1 MEEHMTS
8 EYAYEVIAAI
18 FLIVIMVSYKK
29 KNWLDLYM
37 NRCFDQL
44 LKAGVLFTV
53 VDIVINILREFVF
66 PEYLYSQSGFCDS
79 ENRYALVICLLF
91 SVLACTQWTPYHFEK
106 YP

>member
-1 MEEHMTS
+1 MTS

-44 LKAGVLFTV
+44 LKAGVLLT
-53 VDIVINILREFVF
+53 LRI
-66 PEYLYSQSGFCDS
+66 S
-79 ENRYALVICLLF
+79 
-91 SVLACTQWTPYHFEK
+91 
-106 YP
+106 

>member
-1 MEEHMTS
+1 MTS

-53 VDIVINILREFVF
+53 ADIVINILREFVF
-66 PEYLYSQSGFCDS
+66 PESIYIRNLDS
-79 ENRYALVICLLF
+79 VIPRIAMLWL
-91 SVLACTQWTPYHFEK
+91 SVYYF
-106 YP
+106 

>member
-44 LKAGVLFTV
+44 LKAGVLFNV

-66 PEYLYSQSGFCDS
+66 PESIFIRNLDS
-79 ENRYALVICLLF
+79 VIPRIAMLWL
-91 SVLACTQWTPYHFEK
+91 SVYYFQY
-106 YP
+106 

>member
-1 MEEHMTS
+1 MTS

-44 LKAGVLFTV
+44 LKAGVLFYRCGYRDQYTAGV
-53 VDIVINILREFVF
+53 CV
-66 PEYLYSQSGFCDS
+66 PGEYLYSQSGFCDS
-79 ENRYALVICLLF
+79 EDRYALVICLLF
-91 SVLACTQWTPYHFEK
+91 SVLGMHSVDTVSF
-106 YP
+106 